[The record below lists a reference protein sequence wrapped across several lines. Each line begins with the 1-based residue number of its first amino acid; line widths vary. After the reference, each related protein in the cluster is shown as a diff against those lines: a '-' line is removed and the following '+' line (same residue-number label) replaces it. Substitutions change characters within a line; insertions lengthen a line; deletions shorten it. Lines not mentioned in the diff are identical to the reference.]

1 MFNAK
6 LGPRKPTR
14 DFGKPTRDS
23 RKATHQKRN
32 KHLSFKMTYC
42 GEVQVKFILCIFCG
56 RAPSTGRAVIDVR
69 SIKMKNM

>member
-6 LGPRKPTR
+6 LGARKPTR

-23 RKATHQKRN
+23 RKATHKKRN
-32 KHLSFKMTYC
+32 KHLSFEMTYC

-56 RAPSTGRAVIDVR
+56 RALSTRGAAIDVR
-69 SIKMKNM
+69 SIKMKNI